1 MHEND
6 LRQLQRLGID
16 IWVSPQRA
24 RELIA
29 AGQANSLVDVEGTQT
44 SKTASSRRRTERNWG
59 SRKSTESPSPSR
71 KGNSDAPSRRSEQ
84 KRVSDRREGVE
95 EKATPERFDVQLR
108 VYLYGSVAMLIEH
121 SSPCP
126 DLLIRDI
133 LVALSGFEDHQLNE
147 LHFKFPAVG
156 LSKNESS
163 IPTLAGA
170 QEGFQAWF
178 EQRAPQCESLLLIGS
193 PASDTA
199 ARLKENIVRT
209 ISINELPLTRAGK
222 QQLWN
227 QIKNLSA

>member
-59 SRKSTESPSPSR
+59 SRTSTESTSPSR
-71 KGNSDAPSRRSEQ
+71 KGNSDVPNRRSEQ
-84 KRVSDRREGVE
+84 NRVSEWREGVE
-95 EKATPERFDVQLR
+95 EKATLTRFDVKLR

-121 SSPCP
+121 SAPCP

-147 LHFKFPAVG
+147 LHFKFPVVD

-178 EQRAPQCESLLLIGS
+178 EQRAPHCESLLLIGS

-199 ARLKENIVRT
+199 ARLKKKIVRT

-227 QIKNLSA
+227 QIKNLSV